1 MHRLTLADR
10 LLAALL
16 GGLTSVLLATAAHA
30 TEVQVVGVFP
40 GKAVVSVNGAAPAT
54 MSIGQ
59 VKDGV
64 KLLGVADNAATIEVE
79 GKRRTLALG
88 QGYRS
93 KGDGSAPESSG
104 DRVVLTADSGGHF
117 KSQVLINGKPV
128 TAVVDTGATLV
139 AMDVATAKRLGID
152 FTKGQPGIARTA
164 NGAVPMWLV
173 KLDTVKLGDLLLYQV
188 DGAITEGA
196 GIGFVLLGNSF
207 LSRTSMKQDAG
218 MLTLIKK

>member
-16 GGLTSVLLATAAHA
+16 GGLPSVLLATAAHA
-30 TEVQVVGVFP
+30 AEVQVVGVFP

-79 GKRRTLALG
+79 GRRRTLALG

-104 DRVVLTADSGGHF
+104 DRVVLTQCADPQS
-117 KSQVLINGKPV
+117 
-128 TAVVDTGATLV
+128 
-139 AMDVATAKRLGID
+139 
-152 FTKGQPGIARTA
+152 
-164 NGAVPMWLV
+164 
-173 KLDTVKLGDLLLYQV
+173 
-188 DGAITEGA
+188 
-196 GIGFVLLGNSF
+196 
-207 LSRTSMKQDAG
+207 
-218 MLTLIKK
+218 